1 MLEADIVGVAEAIAN
16 LTERGAIDPVVKA
29 TLTLSESGFFSVS
42 DAVAFGEIKDD
53 SITGEYTWCIL
64 GVGIT
69 TDVNFSGK
77 LKGLFAGSSSAD
89 ETSTGSAEN
98 TPPRETP
105 ETAESVSSS
114 SSSSSASSSADTP
127 ESTTKVVEEKKKAP
141 VENTI
146 PLTVNVRFTT
156 ISPMTVEEKQQSR
169 KKLVS

>member
-69 TDVNFSGK
+69 TDVKFPGK

-98 TPPRETP
+98 MPPRETP
-105 ETAESVSSS
+105 ETAETVSS